1 MRNLKVFLALGAGL
15 AAAVVA
21 ACSSSSS
28 GTTPKPGA
36 DAGDDGSV
44 GDDGNAG
51 PTSCIPVGAP
61 SCNVKGGET
70 CCFDITT
77 ISGTCVAAASCTKPI
92 QVACS
97 GGSSCATGQKCCANF
112 GGASLASVQDGG
124 LGALGIDA
132 SALSAEAGISQLG
145 SALGGLMIDVSCK
158 SACDPNTE
166 AQECDTDTDC
176 SGGATCQSVGSLAGD
191 AGAALDAGAAAA
203 GPLGSFAGAF
213 TSTKVCVP
221 PPGDGGTTVVSDAG
235 PTEAGPTEAGPSDAG
250 TASDAPAEA
259 AH

>member
-28 GTTPKPGA
+28 GNPVTTTGPDG
-36 DAGDDGSV
+36 GDDGSLT
-44 GDDGNAG
+44 DDGNTG
-51 PTSCIPVGAP
+51 PTSCIPVGPP

-77 ISGTCVAAASCTKPI
+77 ISGTCIAAASCTKPI

-97 GGSSCATGQKCCANF
+97 GGSSCNTGQKCCANF
-112 GGASLASVQDGG
+112 GGVSLAAVEDAG

-132 SALSAEAGISQLG
+132 SGLSAEAGISQLG
-145 SALGGLMIDVSCK
+145 AAAGGLMIDVSCK

-166 AQECDTDTDC
+166 AQECDSDTDC

-191 AGAALDAGAAAA
+191 AGIDAGAAAA
-203 GPLGSFAGAF
+203 GPLSSFAGAF

-221 PPGDGGTTVVSDAG
+221 PPGDGGTTVVPEAG
-235 PTEAGPTEAGPSDAG
+235 PTEAGPTDAG
-250 TASDAPAEA
+250 TASDAPVEA
-259 AH
+259 AP

>member
-28 GTTPKPGA
+28 GNPVTAGN
-36 DAGDDGSV
+36 DAGDDSST
-44 GDDGNAG
+44 GDDGNTG
-51 PTSCIPVGAP
+51 PASCVPVGTLT
-61 SCNVKGGET
+61 CTTGQT

-77 ISGTCVAAASCTKPI
+77 ISGTCVAAGSCTKPI

-97 GGSSCATGQKCCANF
+97 GGSSCGAQKCCANF
-112 GGASLASVQDGG
+112 GGASLAAVEDGG

-132 SALSAEAGISQLG
+132 SSLSAEAGISQLG

-166 AQECDTDTDC
+166 AQECDKDSDC
-176 SGGATCQSVGSLAGD
+176 SGGATCQSVGALAGD
-191 AGAALDAGAAAA
+191 AGLDAGAAAASA

-221 PPGDGGTTVVSDAG
+221 PPGDGGTTVVPDAG
-235 PTEAGPTEAGPSDAG
+235 PTEAGPTEAGPSDAA

>member
-28 GTTPKPGA
+28 GNPVATGTQDG
-36 DAGDDGSV
+36 GDDGSLT
-44 GDDGNAG
+44 DDGNTG
-51 PTSCIPVGAP
+51 PASCEPVGALT
-61 SCNVKGGET
+61 CTTGQT

-77 ISGTCVAAASCTKPI
+77 ISGTCVAAGSCTKPI

-97 GGSSCATGQKCCANF
+97 GGSSCGASQKCCANF
-112 GGASLASVQDGG
+112 GGASLAAVEDGG

-158 SACDPNTE
+158 AACDPNTE
-166 AQECDTDTDC
+166 AQECDKDSDC
-176 SGGATCQSVGSLAGD
+176 SGGARWRRGARRGCGRCRCRPSRQLRGSLHEHQGVCR
-191 AGAALDAGAAAA
+191 AARGRRHHVRPRRRFDRRQ
-203 GPLGSFAGAF
+203 
-213 TSTKVCVP
+213 
-221 PPGDGGTTVVSDAG
+221 SDRSR
-235 PTEAGPTEAGPSDAG
+235 SD
-250 TASDAPAEA
+250 
-259 AH
+259 

>member
-28 GTTPKPGA
+28 GNPVATGTQ
-36 DAGDDGSV
+36 DAGDDGSLT
-44 GDDGNAG
+44 DDGNTG
-51 PTSCIPVGAP
+51 PASCEPVGALT
-61 SCNVKGGET
+61 CTTGQT

-77 ISGTCVAAASCTKPI
+77 ISGTCVAAGSCTKPI

-97 GGSSCATGQKCCANF
+97 GGSSCGASQKCCANF
-112 GGASLASVQDGG
+112 GGASLAAVEDGG

-158 SACDPNTE
+158 AACDPNTE
-166 AQECDTDTDC
+166 AQECDKDSDC

-191 AGAALDAGAAAA
+191 AGLDAGAAAAAA

-213 TSTKVCVP
+213 TSTKVCVA
-221 PPGDGGTTVVSDAG
+221 PPGDGGTTFVPDAG
-235 PTEAGPTEAGPSDAG
+235 STDASPTEAGPTDAG